1 VKSPG
6 FVNYAAWLRAMADF
20 LHASRI
26 ATAVREAVAIALAGG
41 FDDDSKAWPPA
52 DVVN

>member
-1 VKSPG
+1 MSEI
-6 FVNYAAWLRAMADF
+6 AWLRQLCGM
-20 LHASRI
+20 ASRHGGFSP
-26 ATAVREAVAIALAGG
+26 RVAIALAGG